1 MDVQQTLTAIFRDVF
16 DDDTIAL
23 TDETAAKDIE
33 DWDSLAHIQIIVAA
47 EKAFGVKY
55 STDEI
60 KNTENVGEFIRITER
75 RIAAK

>member
-1 MDVQQTLTAIFRDVF
+1 MDVKQTLTAIFRDVF